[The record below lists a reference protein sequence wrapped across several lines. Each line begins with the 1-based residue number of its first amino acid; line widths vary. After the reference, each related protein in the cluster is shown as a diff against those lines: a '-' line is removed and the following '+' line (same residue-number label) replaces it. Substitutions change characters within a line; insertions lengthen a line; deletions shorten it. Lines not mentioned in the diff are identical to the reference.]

1 MKVGIIVYSYT
12 EKTFSVALTLQ
23 QSLLKENIDAQI
35 KRIHAENEVPSNRKI
50 KLTQAPDIAEYDVII
65 FATPVRAFTIAPITK
80 QYLEQLNNF
89 KKKSNG
95 ICDSSFC
102 LFFFR
107 WNTNHSCI

>member
-89 KKKSNG
+89 KKKK
-95 ICDSSFC
+95 
-102 LFFFR
+102 
-107 WNTNHSCI
+107 